1 MQVEILDPG
10 RSELS
15 DPVFDHTCAVII
27 LGLLERRKV
36 KVIAD
41 SLGITVE
48 QVRQIRHSERYRQIG
63 REMFSDVVDEARTGL
78 IGLLGDAIGTI
89 AEILQ
94 DASGKG
100 DPTRLAAALAI
111 IDRAN
116 HVVPENIEG
125 QIRRIISRV
134 PRSSELASGQIPPQE
149 TGGESAATVAP
160 AQPAT
165 YPIDAPENYG
175 IPATRRS
182 VRQLQVNEQRG
193 NGGRFT
199 TGGTYR
205 AESDRTPGE

>member
-27 LGLLERRKV
+27 LGLLERKKV

-63 REMFSDVVDEARTGL
+63 REMFADVVDEARTGL

-134 PRSSELASGQIPPQE
+134 PRSSELASGQTPPQE
-149 TGGESAATVAP
+149 TGGEPAATVAP

-175 IPATRRS
+175 IPASVRRS
-182 VRQLQVNEQRG
+182 VMREVREERKAGIYQGVRSG
-193 NGGRFT
+193 VR
-199 TGGTYR
+199 
-205 AESDRTPGE
+205 PGE